1 VDRDSGDGV
10 PEASGGGSQSSRDR
24 LVALYGER
32 SVPALPDELHA
43 IVDHLIE
50 DEALGLILVDAT
62 PLSDIELFHG
72 ARSFRRTLDTLAG
85 RLRSRLAREAGDTFC
100 MTAGALDEE
109 HILIFLHRKRSE
121 TGFYSSMLP
130 RLANDLRDYVELCLK
145 RIVYPYLTELAD
157 LPVAHGT
164 CFHRPFQR
172 PEMQIRWLINST
184 LEAAHATVDRIR
196 RERGE
201 RVRRIICDQS
211 LSTVYEP
218 IVRLDGRKTIGYE
231 ALTRGPVGSGL
242 ESPQSLFR
250 VAHDANLEY
259 ELDNLCRRIALRN
272 ARGIGAG
279 DKLFLNILPTSIYDP
294 EFANE
299 EFAQV
304 LDQLGLAPENLVL
317 EVSERQAISN
327 YPIFREAIDHFLKLG
342 FGIAL
347 DDTGAG
353 YSSLEAALE
362 LNPDFLKVDMSLIRG
377 IDDNP
382 QKQELLSGLQRL
394 AERMNATVIAEG
406 IETEAEL
413 ETVAALGCTYGQGY
427 AIGRGTPMCRS
438 SSSSS
443 SSGSGSGSAAA
454 S

>member
-1 VDRDSGDGV
+1 MSESDSR
-10 PEASGGGSQSSRDR
+10 GSLSSRDR
-24 LVALYGER
+24 IVALYGER
-32 SVPALPDELHA
+32 SVPSLPEELAA
-43 IVDHLIE
+43 IIDHLIE

-72 ARSFRRTLDTLAG
+72 AQSFRRTLETLAG
-85 RLRSRLAREAGDTFC
+85 RLRARLAREIGDSFR

-109 HILIFLHRKRSE
+109 HMLIFIHRARGDRE
-121 TGFYSSMLP
+121 FYGSMLP

-145 RIVYPYLTELAD
+145 RIVYPYLTD
-157 LPVAHGT
+157 LSDIPVAHGS

-172 PEMQIRWLINST
+172 PEMQIRWLIDST
-184 LEAAHATVDRIR
+184 LRSAHAIVDRIG

-201 RVRRIICDQS
+201 RLRRILCDQS

-218 IVRLDGRKTIGYE
+218 IVLLENRETIGYE

-242 ESPQSLFR
+242 ETPQKLFG
-250 VAHDANLEY
+250 VANDVNLEY
-259 ELDNLCRRIALRN
+259 ELDNLCRRMALRN
-272 ARGIGAG
+272 ARGISAG
-279 DKLFLNILPTSIYDP
+279 DKLFLNILPTSIHDP
-294 EFANE
+294 EFANSD
-299 EFAQV
+299 FQRV
-304 LDQLGLAPENLVL
+304 LDELGLAPENLVL
-317 EVSERQAISN
+317 EVSEKQAIAN
-327 YPIFREAIDHFLKLG
+327 YPIFREAIDHFLRLG

-394 AERMNATVIAEG
+394 ASRMDATVIAEG

-427 AIGRGTPMCRS
+427 AIGRATPLCRRAGAS
-438 SSSSS
+438 NP
-443 SSGSGSGSAAA
+443 AATG
-454 S
+454 